1 MVRTVTATAP
11 VRVCDLG
18 GWTDT
23 WFAGHGLVVNVA
35 VAPGVTARVT
45 RHPRGTRPAPVTIDA
60 PDLPGGADDL
70 LWAVVEHVGA
80 GSDDLEIA
88 VAGTVPPGAAMGTS
102 AAVTV
107 ALLAALRALAVPAA
121 AELAAEAHAVEVARL
136 GREGGVQDQVAA
148 AHGGINRIDIDAYPA
163 TRVTPIPVPP
173 GLAEGLRTVYLGA
186 PHASAAVHQ
195 RVIGAIAAEGAG
207 ADPLERLRRA
217 AAAGCEALAAGDLA
231 AFGRAMR
238 ANTDAQA
245 ELAPGLVN
253 DDAVAVIEA
262 ARAHDALG
270 WKVNGAGGPGGT
282 VTVLLRESRPAFEA
296 AVTALGY
303 RVLPVTLSPR
313 GVTVTADG

>member
-35 VAPGVTARVT
+35 VEPGVTARVT
-45 RHPRGTRPAPVTIDA
+45 RHRRGTRPAPVTIDA

-70 LWAVVEHVGA
+70 LWAVVDHVGA
-80 GSDDLEIA
+80 GDEDLEIA
-88 VAGTVPPGAAMGTS
+88 VAGGVPPGAAMGTS
-102 AAVTV
+102 ASVTV
-107 ALLAALRALAVPAA
+107 ALLAALRAPAVPCP

-148 AHGGINRIDIDAYPA
+148 AHGGISRIDIDAYPA
-163 TRVTPIPVPP
+163 IRVTPVPVPP

-186 PHASAAVHQ
+186 PHASAAVHE
-195 RVIGAIAAEGAG
+195 RVIDAIAAEGPG
-207 ADPLERLRRA
+207 GGPLERLRRA
-217 AAAGCEALAAGDLA
+217 AADGCEALAAGDLV

-245 ELAPGLVN
+245 ELAPGVVG
-253 DDAVAVIEA
+253 DDALAVIEA
-262 ARAHDALG
+262 ARAHGALG

-282 VTVLLRESRPAFEA
+282 VTALLADGGAAFEA
-296 AVTALGY
+296 AVAALGY
-303 RVLPVTLSPR
+303 RVLPVTLSPG
-313 GVTVTADG
+313 GVRVRAAG

>member
-1 MVRTVTATAP
+1 MARTVTATAP

-45 RHPRGTRPAPVTIDA
+45 RHPRGTCAVPVTIDA
-60 PDLPGGADDL
+60 PDLAGGPDEL
-70 LWAVVEHVGA
+70 LWAVVEHVGTA
-80 GSDDLEIA
+80 EDDLEIA
-88 VAGTVPPGAAMGTS
+88 VVGGVPPGAAMGTS

-107 ALLAALRALAVPAA
+107 ALLAALRAPAVPPP
-121 AELAAEAHAVEVARL
+121 AELAAEALAVEVARL
-136 GREGGVQDQVAA
+136 GREAGVQDQVAA

-163 TRVTPIPVPP
+163 ARVTPIPVPT

-186 PHASAAVHQ
+186 PHASSVMHE
-195 RVIGAIAAEGAG
+195 RVIEAIAAEGPDAR
-207 ADPLERLRRA
+207 PLERLRRA
-217 AAAGCEALAAGDLA
+217 ASAGCDALAAGDLA
-231 AFGRAMR
+231 AFGRAMS

-253 DDAVAVIEA
+253 DDALAVIEA
-262 ARAHDALG
+262 ARGHGALG

-282 VTVLLRESRPAFEA
+282 VTALLTDSPAAFEA
-296 AVTALGY
+296 AVAALGY
-303 RVLPVTLSPR
+303 RVLPVTLSR
-313 GVTVTADG
+313 GGVLVRAS

>member
-1 MVRTVTATAP
+1 MARTVTATAP

-45 RHPRGTRPAPVTIDA
+45 RHPLGTCAAPVTIDA
-60 PDLPGGADDL
+60 PDLAGGADEL
-70 LWAVVEHVGA
+70 LWAVVEHVGTA
-80 GSDDLEIA
+80 DNDLEIA
-88 VAGTVPPGAAMGTS
+88 VAGGVPPGAAMGTS

-107 ALLAALRALAVPAA
+107 ALLAALRAPAVPSP

-148 AHGGINRIDIDAYPA
+148 AHGGINRIDIEAYPA
-163 TRVTPIPVPP
+163 VRVTPVPVPA

-186 PHASAAVHQ
+186 PHASSVMHE
-195 RVIGAIAAEGAG
+195 RVIEAIASKGPDAR
-207 ADPLERLRRA
+207 PLERLRRA
-217 AAAGCEALAAGDLA
+217 AAAGCDALAADNLA
-231 AFGRAMR
+231 AFGRAMT

-253 DDAVAVIEA
+253 DDALAVIEA
-262 ARAHDALG
+262 ARAHGALG

-282 VTVLLRESRPAFEA
+282 VTALLPDSPAAFEA
-296 AVTALGY
+296 AIAALGY
-303 RVLPVTLSPR
+303 RVLPVTLSPG
-313 GVTVTADG
+313 GVRIHAS